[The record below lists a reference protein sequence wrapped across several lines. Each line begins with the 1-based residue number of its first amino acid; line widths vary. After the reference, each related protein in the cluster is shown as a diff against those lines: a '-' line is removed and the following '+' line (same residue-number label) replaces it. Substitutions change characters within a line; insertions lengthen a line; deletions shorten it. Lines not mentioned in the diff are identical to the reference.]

1 MFDIGFWELALVGLV
16 ALLVLGPERL
26 PAFARTV
33 GRWVGKAQ
41 RLTREF
47 KRDLEREIDLSELRQ
62 LKQDLQAPELDALA
76 QDLQKGADEFNRE
89 LNQPLVFGPTAPTA
103 TSAPAVADTTAA
115 AAPPPTKTPA
125 TTAVSDGA

>member
-62 LKQDLQAPELDALA
+62 LKQDLQTPELSALA
-76 QDLQKGADEFNRE
+76 QDLQKSTDEINRD
-89 LNQPLVFGPTAPTA
+89 LNQPLVFGPTTPAAATPPVAADPTA
-103 TSAPAVADTTAA
+103 TTAT
-115 AAPPPTKTPA
+115 AAPPTVA
-125 TTAVSDGA
+125 NDGAR